1 MQKEEKAKKES
12 KETGIKRSF
21 FQNMRSELKKVIWPT
36 GKQTMKSTFVTIGF
50 VLLISA
56 ILIIFNLFFN
66 FLSAK
71 WYDLI
76 LKDNNTDTNQ
86 IVSGEVSGDSN
97 LLENNA
103 NVSGESGEGTP
114 TENSGEN
121 ASIVE

>member
-1 MQKEEKAKKES
+1 
-12 KETGIKRSF
+12 
-21 FQNMRSELKKVIWPT
+21 MRSELKKVIWPT

-76 LKDNNTDTNQ
+76 LKDSNTDTNQ

-103 NVSGESGEGTP
+103 NISGESGEGTP